1 MAGQGIERR
10 DVLRKLAYAAAA
22 AQFPGFS
29 RWVYGATEHVHAE
42 QTSSTNV
49 KAYVPSFLDA
59 TKYATLSRLCDL
71 IIPPETGKE
80 GAAGAGAI
88 QAGVPEFI
96 DFMLAHDSTIQ
107 YRFVWGL
114 TWIEVRSAELYAKNF
129 CGLSEEQQTKLLRPL
144 AFSKEFQFGQED
156 GRTFFKLLRE
166 YTVIGFYTSRVGMEQ
181 FGAPG
186 LEFYSESPGCPHVN
200 DREHKHLPPPVN

>member
-1 MAGQGIERR
+1 VRPARG
-10 DVLRKLAYAAAA
+10 
-22 AQFPGFS
+22 
-29 RWVYGATEHVHAE
+29 
-42 QTSSTNV
+42 
-49 KAYVPSFLDA
+49 
-59 TKYATLSRLCDL
+59 
-71 IIPPETGKE
+71 
-80 GAAGAGAI
+80 I

-114 TWIEVRSAELYAKNF
+114 TWIEARSAELYAKNF

-186 LEFYSESPGCPHVN
+186 LEFYGSVANSVN
-200 DREHKHLPPPVN
+200 RTERTVAYFLPVGSGG